1 VDEQSSGLW
10 FEKKD
15 GGVGIAPVAWQ
26 GRFAIAL
33 YVVLVLLAVVIYSFS
48 QVGLMIL
55 VVVIYSVIFG
65 LVVVAKSDILK
76 DQQPPEQ

>member
-1 VDEQSSGLW
+1 
-10 FEKKD
+10 
-15 GGVGIAPVAWQ
+15 
-26 GRFAIAL
+26 
-33 YVVLVLLAVVIYSFS
+33 
-48 QVGLMIL
+48 MIL